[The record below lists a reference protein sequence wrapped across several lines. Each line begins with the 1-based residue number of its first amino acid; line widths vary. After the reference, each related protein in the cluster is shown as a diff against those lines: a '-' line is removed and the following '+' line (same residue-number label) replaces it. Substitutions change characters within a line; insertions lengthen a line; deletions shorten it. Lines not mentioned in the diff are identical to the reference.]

1 MLCKRCGAEIG
12 QETRYCPDCGI
23 EIEPETKGA
32 TAQSWKS
39 YGYYTPKQPS
49 PHFDEDNFPQNQPQS
64 EQPFSSS
71 HSTYSSYNAQP
82 YQRYNQH
89 DWYNQSDQSYHQQYR
104 APLYTTQTS
113 GVSNNNSNALLL
125 EVILSLFGIFGV
137 GWLLAGETTTG
148 IVLLVCSIVVYWP
161 FMIFGTLLT
170 FGLGLICL
178 GPLAITAII
187 VNALVFNTILRRK
200 RPQQPLPPMPP
211 PPMY

>member
-12 QETRYCPDCGI
+12 QETRYCPKCGI
-23 EIEPETKGA
+23 ET
-32 TAQSWKS
+32 
-39 YGYYTPKQPS
+39 
-49 PHFDEDNFPQNQPQS
+49 
-64 EQPFSSS
+64 
-71 HSTYSSYNAQP
+71 
-82 YQRYNQH
+82 
-89 DWYNQSDQSYHQQYR
+89 R
-104 APLYTTQTS
+104 APLYVAQTPTI
-113 GVSNNNSNALLL
+113 SNNNSNALLL

-137 GWLLAGETTTG
+137 GWLLAGETTMG

-200 RPQQPLPPMPP
+200 APQQPLPPMPP